1 MSGRKGRGAGT
12 VTSMDGSEELASRS
26 ARERETLDA
35 AVQSIAGELDLDR
48 VLQLIVDRVRE
59 LADGEYAAIGII
71 GPDAT
76 LERFVT
82 SGVSEEQRRQIGALP
97 VGRGLLGVII
107 RESASL
113 RIADIAADPRS
124 AGFPEHH
131 PPMRSFLGVP
141 IRLRDR
147 AIGNFYLTN
156 KRGATE
162 FSADDQRLV
171 ERFALHAAIAIDTA
185 RLHAQVRRLAVVE
198 ERDRIGRDLHDGV
211 IQRLYAVTLALDD
224 VPELMDESPE
234 DARDRV
240 ERSIEA
246 LQAAIG
252 DIRSFIYDLRPV
264 LLSAGDLRAA
274 LVELADELDRTGH
287 TVVRVEVDG
296 DPLLP
301 PALARELLAIARE
314 GLSNVGR
321 HAAAGEAIIRLIV
334 SDETARLTISD
345 NGRGF
350 DLAAPR
356 DPEHHGLTNMRDRAT
371 ALGGRLV
378 LTSTI
383 GAGTTVAAE
392 VPWKRPGGTT

>member
-1 MSGRKGRGAGT
+1 
-12 VTSMDGSEELASRS
+12 MDDRVGLVDRS
-26 ARERETLDA
+26 NRERETLDA
-35 AVQSIAGELDLDR
+35 AVRSIAGELDLDR
-48 VLQLIVDRVRE
+48 VLQLIVDRVRD
-59 LADGEYAAIGII
+59 LADGEYAAIGIV

-82 SGVSEEQRRQIGALP
+82 SGITAAHRSRIGALP
-97 VGRGLLGVII
+97 VGLGLLGLII
-107 RESASL
+107 RESTSV
-113 RIADIAADPRS
+113 RIPEIGADPRS
-124 AGFPEHH
+124 SGFPANH
-131 PPMRSFLGVP
+131 PPMHSFLGVP

-156 KRGATE
+156 KRAAAE
-162 FSADDQRLV
+162 FSLEDQQLV
-171 ERFALHAAIAIDTA
+171 ERFALHAAIAIDNA
-185 RLHAQVRRLAVVE
+185 RLHEQVRRLAVVE

-224 VPELMDESPE
+224 VPELMDEAPG

-246 LQAAIG
+246 LQSAIG

-274 LVELADELDRTGH
+274 LLELADELARSGH
-287 TVVRVEVDG
+287 TAVSVEIEG

-301 PALARELLAIARE
+301 PELARELVAIARE

-321 HAAAGEAIIRLIV
+321 HAAAKHATLRLAF
-334 SDETARLTISD
+334 SDQTARLTITD
-345 NGRGF
+345 DGRGF
-350 DLAAPR
+350 DPGRPA
-356 DPEHHGLTNMRDRAT
+356 DPQHHGMINMRDRAA

-378 LTSTI
+378 VTSTT
-383 GAGTTVAAE
+383 GTGTQVAAE
-392 VPWKRPGGTT
+392 VPSQRPGGPR